1 MATFEKR
8 ETKNGVTFKAVVRVK
23 GFPVK
28 RKTFKR
34 LTDAKEWA
42 KQMEVSMSRGEF
54 VTLGKDAQKRTVRDM
69 IEIFIEMDTSSKK
82 ETTRHTE
89 KGFLNWWADAI
100 GEYALSQVTPA
111 LISQQLNI
119 LKNEGVRRGNG
130 SIDPT
135 KTKSRRTLKYY
146 RDILDKAFK
155 KAVQLRWVA
164 QNPFDEVDPITKLNN
179 ERVRFLD
186 DDERA
191 RLLKACK
198 ESPSRYLYTIVI
210 FALST
215 GARKSEIMKLTW
227 RDVDFERNVAVLHKT
242 KNGETRAIPAVGH
255 LKTLLEELH
264 KHRRDDT
271 NLLFPR
277 TDGKAPVSIRKAW
290 DTAMQKA
297 EIEDFRFH
305 DLRHC
310 AASYL
315 AMNGATLAEIAAVL
329 GHKTLAM
336 VKRYS
341 HISEQHTASV
351 VTRMNEK
358 IFGDG

>member
-8 ETKNGVTFKAVVRVK
+8 ETENGTSFKAIVRVK
-23 GFPVK
+23 GFPIK

-54 VTLGKDAQKRTVRDM
+54 VTLGKDAQKRTVRDL
-69 IEIFIEMDTSSKK
+69 IQIFIEMDTSAKK

-89 KGFLNWWADAI
+89 KGFLKWWANAI
-100 GEYALSQVTPA
+100 GDYALSQVTPA

-130 SIDPT
+130 NIDNS

-164 QNPFDEVDPITKLNN
+164 ANPFDEVDRITKLNN
-179 ERVRFLD
+179 ERIRFLD
-186 DDERA
+186 NDERA

-198 ESPSRYLYTIVI
+198 ESSNKYLYIIVI
-210 FALST
+210 FSLAT

-227 RDVDFERNVAVLHKT
+227 KDVDFERNVAVLYKT
-242 KNGETRAIPAVGH
+242 KNGETRALPVVAY
-255 LKTLLEELH
+255 LKELLQELYKNRREDTTLI
-264 KHRRDDT
+264 
-271 NLLFPR
+271 FPR
-277 TDGKAPVSIRKAW
+277 KDGQKPVSIRKAW
-290 DTAMQKA
+290 DTSLKKA
-297 EIEDFRFH
+297 EVEDFRFH

-341 HISEQHTASV
+341 HISEQHTTSV

-358 IFGDG
+358 IFGDF